1 MRETLTFHAKMD
13 ARGKIQIPKREYEHM
28 GWKKGLVLKVTIKP
42 DNRAERAEKDAINKK
57 FDELSEGLPT

>member
-28 GWKKGLVLKVTIKP
+28 GWVKGLVLKVTIRP
-42 DNRAERAEKDAINKK
+42 DARELQAEKDAINAK
-57 FDELSEGLPT
+57 FDELSKEEKA

>member
-28 GWKKGLVLKVTIKP
+28 GWTKGLVLKVTIRP
-42 DNRAERAEKDAINKK
+42 DARELQAEKNAINAK
-57 FDELSEGLPT
+57 FDELLKEEKT